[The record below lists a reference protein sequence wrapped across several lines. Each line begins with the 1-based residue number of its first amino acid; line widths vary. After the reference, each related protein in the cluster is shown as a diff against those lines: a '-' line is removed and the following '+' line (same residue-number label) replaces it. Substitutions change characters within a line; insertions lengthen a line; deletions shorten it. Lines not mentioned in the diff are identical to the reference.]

1 MGAVKYLLDT
11 HTFLW
16 AVRES
21 PKLSN
26 NAKTIIADKDAEKFV
41 SAVCAYEVMYKYK
54 IGKLYGFEDVAE
66 NYFNMSQAFG
76 ATELPLTAQHAHLA
90 GKFDW
95 EHRDPFDRMYAA
107 QASAENMILLT
118 NDPAFKELP
127 WVTLYW

>member
-26 NAKTIIADKDAEKFV
+26 DAKTIIADKNAEKFV
-41 SAVCAYEVMYKYK
+41 SAVCAYEIMYKHK

-66 NYFNMSQAFG
+66 NYFNILKAFG
-76 ATELPLTAQHAHLA
+76 ATELPLTAHHAHLA
-90 GKFDW
+90 GKVEW

-107 QASAENMILLT
+107 QTSVEHMTLLT
-118 NDPAFKELP
+118 NDPVFKELP
-127 WVTLYW
+127 WVSHYW